1 MKKMGKALLRQ
12 FGFLAGVSI
21 LLSGCR
27 TDYASLPIYSNA
39 GVLQA
44 VIEVPAGSNRQM
56 RFDPEA
62 KEFVPV
68 RRAGADMVIDFLPYP
83 GNYGFIPS
91 TLVDEPDNGDPQPL
105 RILVV
110 AESVPTGTVMEV
122 QPIGTLLLDKDGK
135 VEHLIVAVPAKP
147 SEQVMAATDFETLST
162 KYSGA
167 KSIIQRWFFHA
178 NPQEKAKVMGWKDE
192 AFAEELIS
200 RWMR

>member
-1 MKKMGKALLRQ
+1 MNKGLLRNL
-12 FGFLAGVSI
+12 GFVTGAFI

-27 TDYASLPIYSNA
+27 TDYASLSLYSNA

-44 VIEVPAGSNRQM
+44 VIEVPAGSNHQM
-56 RFDPEA
+56 RYDPET
-62 KEFVPV
+62 KDFVAA

-91 TLVDEPDNGDPQPL
+91 TLVDEADNGYPHPL
-105 RILVV
+105 RILVI

-122 QPIGTLLLDKDGK
+122 QPVGALLLDKAGK

-147 SEQVMAATDFETLST
+147 SEQVMAAPDYATLSK
-162 KYSGA
+162 KYPGA
-167 KSIIQRWFFHA
+167 KLVIQQWFMHA
-178 NPQEKAKVMGWKDE
+178 NPEEKTKVMGWKDE
-192 AFAEELIS
+192 AFAEEQIS